1 MEVLPGLTNSTPSR
15 SSSVFAWVWPDK
27 KALPGA
33 GVGRS
38 SGLARQVAV
47 GEVQDV
53 PVGLDE
59 GVVGHAREVEHHLV
73 NFGIA
78 VAAHG
83 NDALRQAVEQRDRL
97 FRRVAFRQ
105 VVARAV
111 VQQVAQ
117 QDGAVG
123 RFGFDAVDERAH
135 GERRVWSRMR

>member
-1 MEVLPGLTNSTPSR
+1 M
-15 SSSVFAWVWPDK
+15 
-27 KALPGA
+27 
-33 GVGRS
+33 
-38 SGLARQVAV
+38 

-59 GVVGHAREVEHHLV
+59 GVVGPAREVEHHLV

-78 VAAHG
+78 VAAHS
-83 NDALRQAVEQRDRL
+83 NDASGQAVEQRDRL

-117 QDGAVG
+117 QDDAVG

-135 GERRVWSRMR
+135 GGRRAVQIGCDEQLHRRFLSSVGPQPKSGQ